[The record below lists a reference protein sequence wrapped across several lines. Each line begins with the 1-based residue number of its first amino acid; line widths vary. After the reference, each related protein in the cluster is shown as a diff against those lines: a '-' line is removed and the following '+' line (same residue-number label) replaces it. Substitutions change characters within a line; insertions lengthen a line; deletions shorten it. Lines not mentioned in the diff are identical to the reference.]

1 MSLIS
6 LSSVDT
12 NNIVSQQ
19 PFNFK
24 NNFPQPLVIKPN
36 SQVALINF
44 YHFRDDTQ
52 YHITSQNNRILY
64 NFQNHSANGRW
75 EATLIPNI
83 YNAADLAVEIARA
96 LNFSNVAFQNFLFTC
111 VFTPENK
118 GANPPTDDKF
128 AITYASVVT
137 PASRGGTWAEFGADG
152 NCSSFTNSEGD
163 NTVSTFGV
171 GTFQTVPTYQARNE
185 FGIHNHE
192 GTWECKGFSNFGR
205 NFGLNNAL
213 TAYDFNWGS
222 HAVALF
228 EVKRTDTNSSSTKT
242 IFSRDRPTI
251 QVTLKSLV
259 GTEQIK
265 IQTLNGTTNT
275 LVTKR
280 TLVTNLFDNIRD
292 AASGGVATSRCDY
305 LLGFKYFKA
314 AGADVAIQLQYS
326 VDGGVNWVI
335 ATEADNTGATFGVNT
350 DGIPNVMSATTITG
364 NQINGIIYHSGQNG
378 MRLVD
383 GTATSLV
390 ASSNILQK
398 SKGKF
403 ECFVLGNSGSTLPH
417 KVGSNTSYFVLTG
430 RKISVDYGGGVSF
443 DIDIT
448 AHTGG
453 QAFEFNLAGSN
464 QQGVAGANQARAT
477 DFNSRALKMNL
488 TKNGLGL
495 VWDIYADVT
504 NAGSAVIGELKLNR
518 RGTGGSN
525 FGRIDFLNLTGGSFN
540 GATSILAATVDALV
554 HATSTIPMV
563 LTNSGIYNPANLQI
577 LANGSPLLSGHF
589 ANTDHLNEEPD
600 SVSEPELNA
609 NLPATF
615 AMLLNRI
622 TQHDVDTVAG
632 INASPLKLAVGTR
645 SGTIGSLIGFS
656 KNFVFDSTG
665 AETRTYTSDIP
676 TLITSKDT
684 TLHISIPELSNVK
697 SFEGESSQVYKT
709 IKVLPKA
716 DFNSDK
722 NSGSLNY
729 SAPYED
735 YIDIN
740 NGTELQL
747 SELTIQVRQPDGTL
761 ATTLKPITR
770 TTIKIRENPQN
781 KEMEKM
787 EKMLEMME
795 RKASQNQQ
803 YIADTSKP
811 NKVYT

>member
-36 SQVALINF
+36 SQVALLNF

-52 YHITSQNNRILY
+52 YHITSQNNKILY
-64 NFQNHSANGRW
+64 NFAAPDTNGRW

-83 YNAADLAVEIARA
+83 YNGTDLAVEIARA
-96 LNFSNVAFQNFLFTC
+96 LNLSNVAFQNFLFTC
-111 VFTPENK
+111 VFTQGNQQ
-118 GANPPTDDKF
+118 ANPPTDDQF
-128 AITYASVVT
+128 AITYASVPT

-152 NCSSFTNSEGD
+152 NCGSFVNADGD
-163 NTVSTFGV
+163 NTVSTLGV
-171 GTFQTVPTYQARNE
+171 GTLQSVPTYQARNE

-205 NFGLNNAL
+205 NFGFNNAG

-228 EVKRTDTNSSSTKT
+228 EVKRTDTNSSDPKT

-251 QVTLKSLV
+251 QITVKSLV
-259 GTEQIK
+259 GQQIK
-265 IQTLNGTTNT
+265 IQTLRNGQ

-280 TLVTNLFDNIRD
+280 TLATNLFDSIRD
-292 AASGGVATSRCDY
+292 IASGGVAASRCDY

-314 AGADVAIQLQYS
+314 AGADVATQLQYS
-326 VDGGVNWVI
+326 IDGGVNWII
-335 ATEADNTGATFGVNT
+335 ATEADNTGANFGVNL

-364 NQINGIIYHSGQNG
+364 NQVNGIIYHSGQNG

-383 GTATSLV
+383 NSVTSLV
-390 ASSNILQK
+390 AAPNILQK

-403 ECFVLGNSGSTLPH
+403 ECFLLGNSGSTIPH
-417 KVGSNTSYFVLTG
+417 TLGAGSSKFELTG

-448 AHTGG
+448 AHAGG
-453 QAFEFNLAGSN
+453 QAFQFNVAGSN
-464 QQGVAGANQARAT
+464 QQGVAGGNQARAT
-477 DFNSRALKMNL
+477 DFNGRALKMNL

-495 VWDIYADVT
+495 VWDIYADDT
-504 NAGSAVIGELKLNR
+504 DAGSAVIGELKLNR

-540 GATSILAATVDALV
+540 GATSILAATIDALV
-554 HATSTIPMV
+554 RSTSTIPMV
-563 LTNSGIYNPANLQI
+563 LTNSGIYNQSNLQI
-577 LANGSPLLSGHF
+577 LSNGSPLLSGHF
-589 ANTDHLNEEPD
+589 ANTDYLNEEPD
-600 SVSEPELNA
+600 SVSEPELSA

-632 INASPLKLAVGTR
+632 IAASPLKLAVGTR

-656 KNFVFDSTG
+656 DNFVFDSTG
-665 AETRTYTSDIP
+665 AETRTYTSDIA
-676 TLITSKDT
+676 TQITSKDT

-740 NGTELQL
+740 NGTEFQ
-747 SELTIQVRQPDGTL
+747 TH
-761 ATTLKPITR
+761 K
-770 TTIKIRENPQN
+770 IK
-781 KEMEKM
+781 KWK
-787 EKMLEMME
+787 KW
-795 RKASQNQQ
+795 K
-803 YIADTSKP
+803 KCW
-811 NKVYT
+811 K